1 MGAVR
6 VRREEQPAVVTL
18 AAVVIPGAVNLVAVR
33 IKDPAQPRVVQTAA
47 AGSPSLKVD
56 LVLRAGRERDLEPVD
71 VLLEIDL
78 TRGRTPDRHPPSGAA
93 VGRVRVG
100 ILRVRDVDDR
110 QLVLAS
116 CEALAA
122 GRDVVGA
129 VRVRRELHPGGVAG
143 ATTLAVRGVV
153 KKVAV
158 RIVDRDDLREE
169 RDVVGA
175 VVAVVNHGLKVDPVG
190 PALLQFHR
198 EPVVVEG
205 VGVA

>member
-1 MGAVR
+1 MPSIGLLHRQRVGAHVIGHGAGRHVVGAAR
-6 VRREEQPAVVTL
+6 VRREGQPAVETHAV
-18 AAVVIPGAVNLVAVR
+18 VVIPVAGNLVAVR

-47 AGSPSLKVD
+47 AGRPSLKVD

-71 VLLEIDL
+71 VLGRPLGVLIEID
-78 TRGRTPDRHPPSGAA
+78 TARDRTPDRRPSPG
-93 VGRVRVG
+93 VGMSVWQVVT
-100 ILRVRDVDDR
+100 LRNVEDR

-153 KKVAV
+153 KKVDVPIAV
-158 RIVDRDDLREE
+158 LIVDRDDLREE
-169 RDVVGA
+169 R
-175 VVAVVNHGLKVDPVG
+175 
-190 PALLQFHR
+190 
-198 EPVVVEG
+198 EW
-205 VGVA
+205 